1 MLHTFSRNYIIPA
14 MSHHPPCIHKY
25 LNMWPLKKLKCQH
38 SCTHIFV
45 RAVNY
50 HLTLFLTTTAIAY
63 SKTSFQLV
71 ILKAVLALL
80 SLFVVRLYVCSFEW
94 IVYYLQAA
102 IFLQGILTFICRQPQ
117 RGMCVWGICL
127 FQWCLQMQFYIF
139 AYLEWVRAFKW
150 ICTYACTPV
159 DPYTHAR
166 HIPYTYRF

>member
-1 MLHTFSRNYIIPA
+1 MLHTFSRNYIIPD

-80 SLFVVRLYVCSFEW
+80 SLFGVRLYVCSFEW
-94 IVYYLQAA
+94 IVILLASCNFPTGYSDIYMQATTTRHVCVRHLPVSMMFANAVLYLRVSWMSTCFQMD
-102 IFLQGILTFICRQPQ
+102 LHICMHACRSVYTRTPYA
-117 RGMCVWGICL
+117 V
-127 FQWCLQMQFYIF
+127 YI
-139 AYLEWVRAFKW
+139 
-150 ICTYACTPV
+150 
-159 DPYTHAR
+159 
-166 HIPYTYRF
+166 